1 MVNGFD
7 SFREK
12 FRGYEDCYTIIGG
25 TVCTILMDEVGMG
38 FANVKNCDAISKNR
52 GAGEG
57 RMWSRKNCKCGI

>member
-25 TVCTILMDEVGMG
+25 TAC
-38 FANVKNCDAISKNR
+38 AINLQMSKTVTL
-52 GAGEG
+52 
-57 RMWSRKNCKCGI
+57 